1 MTRKRFLDAT
11 KQRVTLGSAKI
22 GGNVH
27 AGAQMSRTFII
38 DTDTASDDAVAL
50 IMALRCT
57 NVRIAAITVVAGNV
71 PVAQATSNALFTVE
85 LCGADVPVYSGAEA
99 PLLRKLVIADWF
111 HGADGL
117 GDHGYKP
124 AKRRAEPG
132 HAVDALIQT
141 VRDNPGIEIVTL
153 GPLTNLAM
161 ALLREPRLA
170 ASVKRCVVM
179 GGAPCCAGNVT
190 PAAEFN
196 IWVDPEAARIVLRS
210 GLPLEMVGWQLC
222 CGDAALDEKDVA
234 RALSL
239 KNPVAEFAIHCN
251 STAAAAFFKQTGQR
265 GISLPDPVT
274 MGIALNPA
282 LCTSS
287 SAHYVEVE
295 VSSDLTR
302 GMTVVDRLNVVTDAR
317 NKDVWAHAIE
327 QHRKVQVCW
336 SLDIPKWKELLFSA
350 LA

>member
-1 MTRKRFLDAT
+1 MTRTFL
-11 KQRVTLGSAKI
+11 
-22 GGNVH
+22 
-27 AGAQMSRTFII
+27 I

-50 IMALRCT
+50 IMALRSPD
-57 NVRIAAITVVAGNV
+57 VRVAAITVVAGNV

-85 LCGADVPVYSGAEA
+85 LCGANVPVYSGAEA

-124 AKRRAEPG
+124 AKRRAEAG
-132 HAVDALIQT
+132 HAVDALIQI
-141 VRDNPGIEIVTL
+141 VRDNPGIEIVAL

-161 ALLREPRLA
+161 ALLREPKLA

-179 GGAPCCAGNVT
+179 GGAPCYVGNVT

-196 IWVDPEAARIVLRS
+196 IWVDPEAARIVFRS

-222 CGDAALDEKDVA
+222 CGDAALSQKDVT
-234 RALSL
+234 RALAL
-239 KNPVAEFAIHCN
+239 KNPIAEFAIHCN
-251 STAAAAFFKQTGQR
+251 STASEAFFKQTGQR

-274 MGIALNPA
+274 MGIALNSA

-287 SAHYVEVE
+287 STHYVEIE

-302 GMTVVDRLNVVTDAR
+302 GMTVVDRLNVATDPR
-317 NKDVWAHAIE
+317 NKDVWANAIE
-327 QHRKVQVCW
+327 QDSKVHVCW
-336 SLDIPKWKELLFSA
+336 SLDVPKWKELLFSA